1 MRQGE
6 ILVIKRP
13 SVHTL
18 AAGPVMILKVTP
30 LAHEGRNDTME
41 YGVPVGKTM
50 WILSTVFQG
59 EQRSETASGTASE
72 TASAWDGGEARS
84 TDVRA
89 QQTEVFAAA
98 RGYTGEQLDGYALR
112 GLLADA
118 HVQVDELVRLV

>member
-1 MRQGE
+1 
-6 ILVIKRP
+6 
-13 SVHTL
+13 
-18 AAGPVMILKVTP
+18 MILKVTP
-30 LAHEGRNDTME
+30 LAHEGRNDAME

-59 EQRSETASGTASE
+59 EQRSETASE

>member
-1 MRQGE
+1 
-6 ILVIKRP
+6 
-13 SVHTL
+13 
-18 AAGPVMILKVTP
+18 MILKVTP
-30 LAHEGRNDTME
+30 LAHEGRNDAME

-59 EQRSETASGTASE
+59 EQRSEAASGTASGTASE

>member
-30 LAHEGRNDTME
+30 LAHEGRNDAME

-59 EQRSETASGTASE
+59 EQRSEAASGTASE
-72 TASAWDGGEARS
+72 TASAWDGGRHGRPTYVHS
-84 TDVRA
+84 RRKFL
-89 QQTEVFAAA
+89 Q
-98 RGYTGEQLDGYALR
+98 LR
-112 GLLADA
+112 GAILENSSMVMRCAGFLPM
-118 HVQVDELVRLV
+118 LTSK

>member
-1 MRQGE
+1 
-6 ILVIKRP
+6 
-13 SVHTL
+13 
-18 AAGPVMILKVTP
+18 MILKVTP
-30 LAHEGRNDTME
+30 LAHEGRNDAME

-59 EQRSETASGTASE
+59 EQRSETASERASE
-72 TASAWDGGEARS
+72 TGAWDGGEARS

-98 RGYTGEQLDGYALR
+98 RGYTGEKLDGYALR

>member
-1 MRQGE
+1 
-6 ILVIKRP
+6 
-13 SVHTL
+13 
-18 AAGPVMILKVTP
+18 MILKVTP
-30 LAHEGRNDTME
+30 LAHEGRNDAME

-59 EQRSETASGTASE
+59 EQRSETANETASE
-72 TASAWDGGEARS
+72 RASETGAWDGGEAWS